1 MASFFAQT
9 KITDPER
16 IFGRERDL
24 EVLSEYAASLTQIQ
38 IIGARRFGKT
48 TVSLCLETK
57 LRNDEA
63 SNVYPIYTDVK
74 TARIKG
80 TANFYRYLIAV
91 LTSRLCADK
100 VFTSRQKFGMTTI
113 KPSCEYIKVFSEL
126 TSCPDAYLVDTF
138 VKLASFFAD
147 KMNKTI
153 LVIFDEYEYM
163 AKSTIDNLDG
173 FMPLRDFSTDYLDS
187 GVRPF
192 IFWLVGARPWGF
204 FVREN
209 KLSNVDVIGGSGE
222 FNNVEIEHY
231 LKPISKDSFLSFWQS
246 RCDEFFQNPSEE
258 KSFIASY
265 ANQVYECISGIPFY
279 GSSVAHYLKANKS
292 YPDYTV
298 IKSHLDEALRIFD
311 STTVSYL
318 RSLCK
323 PQVSIQDDQ
332 FDLLSNYGLICVSE
346 DGICSLSM
354 SYLRDYLIKKFPI
367 IESKGEDSVRS
378 TKKDSVIGKLVDSID
393 LIIENINETCRN
405 KGRDPI
411 FAPTE
416 EERRNREVLK
426 RVCSNEEDFG
436 HLLETLAKVYY
447 ERSKAWDPV
456 KSDNVPGYRLAELEA
471 GCKPIY
477 KSRQFFQVLEPLRTY
492 YAAHLR
498 DKVDRKNPYQID
510 KGPALAILQGH
521 KNEPDTPDQW
531 YQLQLKLLQLFKAE
545 LNTVKQKVMNLP

>member
-24 EVLSEYAASLTQIQ
+24 DVLSEYASSLTQIQ

-57 LRNDEA
+57 LRNDEE

-91 LTSRLCADK
+91 LTSRLCTDK
-100 VFTSRQKFGMTTI
+100 VFTSRQRFGMTTI
-113 KPSCEYIKVFSEL
+113 KPSCEYIKVYDDL

-138 VKLASFFAD
+138 VKLNSFFAD
-147 KMNKTI
+147 KMGKTI
-153 LVIFDEYEYM
+153 LVIFDEYEYL

-192 IFWLVGARPWGF
+192 IFWLVGARPWGY
-204 FVREN
+204 FVKEN
-209 KLSNVDVIGGSGE
+209 KLSNIDVIGGSGE

-231 LKPISKDSFLSFWQS
+231 LKPISKDSFLNFWQS
-246 RCDEFFQNPSEE
+246 RCDEYFKSSSDE
-258 KSFIASY
+258 KSFISSY
-265 ANQVYECISGIPFY
+265 ANHVYESISGIPFY
-279 GSSVAHYLKANKS
+279 GSTIAHYLKAHKS

-311 STTVSYL
+311 NPTVSYL

-323 PQVSIQDDQ
+323 PQVSIQNDQ
-332 FDLLSNYGLICVSE
+332 YDLLNNYGLIKVSE
-346 DGICSLSM
+346 DGTCSLSM
-354 SYLRDYLIKKFPI
+354 SFMRDYLIKKFPI
-367 IESKGEDSVRS
+367 IESQGEDSARS
-378 TKKDSVIGKLVDSID
+378 SDKSSVIAKLVKSID
-393 LIIENINETCRN
+393 LAIENINDTCRN
-405 KGRDPI
+405 KSRKPVFG
-411 FAPTE
+411 PTE
-416 EERRNREVLK
+416 EERKIREVMQ

-436 HLLETLAKVYY
+436 HLLENLSKLYY
-447 ERSKAWDPV
+447 ERSKAWDPA
-456 KSDNVPGYRLAELEA
+456 KNDNVPGYRLAELEA

-498 DKVDRKNPYQID
+498 DKVDRKNQFQIE
-510 KGPALAILQGH
+510 KGQALEILQGH
-521 KNEPDTPDQW
+521 KNEPDSPEQW
-531 YQLQLKLLQLFKAE
+531 YQLQLKMLQLFKME
-545 LNTVKQKVMNLP
+545 LNTIKQKVMNLS